1 MNRMN
6 RRITRKSLLPR
17 AAMTGAGLIGLGWAM
32 HLMPEDTPGRVYW
45 PWLLITGVL
54 LMLGVVGVWRTRRRG
69 SAGLVNRWA
78 RKGRRNHGLASPW
91 AILRVASAFAM
102 RRKVS
107 VLRPGLRKLGWR
119 RWLVPVRELATPLA
133 GSGCCGCG
141 RQSRT

>member
-6 RRITRKSLLPR
+6 RRIARKSLLPR
-17 AAMTGAGLIGLGWAM
+17 AAMTGAGLIGLGWVM
-32 HLMPEDTPGRVYW
+32 HLMPEATPGRVYW

-54 LMLGVVGVWRTRRRG
+54 VVLGVVGVWRTRRRG

-91 AILRVASAFAM
+91 AILRVASALAM
-102 RRKVS
+102 RRKTS
-107 VLRPGLRKLGWR
+107 VLRPACGSWDGGAGSSPPWR
-119 RWLVPVRELATPLA
+119 WPTRWP

-141 RQSRT
+141 RR